1 MGEIKDK
8 SVRDILKEILAQD
21 KNLLGSRDAL
31 VEKLDEAIPG
41 ALARDFNPIKAA
53 LQENVGEMFLAAD
66 SADEEGRT
74 AAKEKILQL
83 LRDKNIQDRR
93 AQNVVDAFIYALG
106 WESAPTGE
114 LMDGLAEDAPNG
126 AGAEAAAEKW
136 ICSCGE
142 KNTGKFCTVC
152 GTPRE
157 AVAAA
162 IQAAAG
168 SWTCS
173 CGQINTGKFCV
184 ACGNSRPGAGASPV
198 GQSAA
203 AAMAA
208 APATVAAA
216 ATTAATAAT
225 LAAPAQ
231 GTQRIPLVTPPSRP
245 MAPVQQRVT
254 LSPPQALP
262 PSKDEPMK
270 VILILVIVVL
280 LGIGI
285 FFVVKGGFGSSGTG
299 SKFSPTTKQSTDKKA
314 PKVDSDLS
322 LGGIEIGYSLDKVH
336 EILGKENSQETM
348 KQGRVRYKYDHMN
361 VIIYNGMVTALES
374 NDGTVETK
382 RGLHQDAAL
391 QAVFDAY
398 GKDYELT
405 DYNDLKLYEYTFTAS
420 NGEKGLLR
428 FAVNKSDGKVNYI
441 TIRLPDPEPPKAQ
454 ADVEGA
460 KTVLARYEK
469 AIGQHDF
476 TTARN
481 CLVPAMK
488 GNLNSD
494 GYKTTVSS
502 EIVSMNV
509 LSAESDK
516 VELSYRLQAKDRS
529 PSGSINTKYFTGTA
543 TMRYMDG
550 GWLISG
556 MESKEE

>member
-1 MGEIKDK
+1 MNRITAHF
-8 SVRDILKEILAQD
+8 LA
-21 KNLLGSRDAL
+21 SRGASW
-31 VEKLDEAIPG
+31 ARSACA
-41 ALARDFNPIKAA
+41 ALATSVA
-53 LQENVGEMFLAAD
+53 LLALAACGGSD
-66 SADEEGRT
+66 DDVDRGPTTIETQAKLNGLYWDARASRLYLTDDDAGVNAIRT
-74 AAKEKILQL
+74 WDGDKGFPIAYQL
-83 LRDKNIQDRR
+83 
-93 AQNVVDAFIYALG
+93 
-106 WESAPTGE
+106 P
-114 LMDGLAEDAPNG
+114 
-126 AGAEAAAEKW
+126 
-136 ICSCGE
+136 
-142 KNTGKFCTVC
+142 
-152 GTPRE
+152 
-157 AVAAA
+157 
-162 IQAAAG
+162 
-168 SWTCS
+168 
-173 CGQINTGKFCV
+173 
-184 ACGNSRPGAGASPV
+184 
-198 GQSAA
+198 
-203 AAMAA
+203 AMAA
-208 APATVAAA
+208 DQR
-216 ATTAATAAT
+216 AT
-225 LAAPAQ
+225 LGQLTRGAD
-231 GTQRIPLVTPPSRP
+231 GNLYTTR
-245 MAPVQQRVT
+245 
-254 LSPPQALP
+254 
-262 PSKDEPMK
+262 
-270 VILILVIVVL
+270 
-280 LGIGI
+280 
-285 FFVVKGGFGSSGTG
+285 FGFGSSGTG

-428 FAVNKSDGKVNYI
+428 FAVNKSDSKVNYI